1 MNPLLFRGIDMRLK
15 HLLGVVA
22 VMLLILAVWLVP
34 MALAD
39 DGAMDN
45 AGPLYQTGSQAPSG
59 SECPYLQ
66 AHPWLDPHG
75 SGDGAGGATRETR
88 YY

>member
-1 MNPLLFRGIDMRLK
+1 MRLK

-22 VMLLILAVWLVP
+22 VLLLVVAVWLVP

-39 DGAMDN
+39 DGSTDN
-45 AGPLYQTGSQAPSG
+45 AGPAYQTGSQAPSA

-75 SGDGAGGATRETR
+75 SGAGGSSGAGGVTQDIE

>member
-1 MNPLLFRGIDMRLK
+1 MRLK

-22 VMLLILAVWLVP
+22 VLLLVVAVWLVP

-39 DGAMDN
+39 DGSTDY
-45 AGPLYQTGSQAPSG
+45 AGPLYQTGSQAPSA

-75 SGDGAGGATRETR
+75 SGDGSSGGAGGATQEIV

>member
-1 MNPLLFRGIDMRLK
+1 MRHK
-15 HLLGVVA
+15 HLLGVLA
-22 VMLLILAVWLVP
+22 VLLLVLAVWLVP

-39 DGAMDN
+39 DGSMDY
-45 AGPLYQTGSQAPSG
+45 AGPLYQTGSQAPSS

-75 SGDGAGGATRETR
+75 SGEGGSGGAGGVTQEIM

>member
-1 MNPLLFRGIDMRLK
+1 MRLK

-22 VMLLILAVWLVP
+22 VLLLVLAVWLVP

-39 DGAMDN
+39 DGSTDY
-45 AGPLYQTGSQAPSG
+45 AGPLYQTGSQAPSS
-59 SECPYLQ
+59 SECPFLQ

-75 SGDGAGGATRETR
+75 SGGGGSSGAGGGAQDIR

>member
-1 MNPLLFRGIDMRLK
+1 MRLK

-22 VMLLILAVWLVP
+22 VLLLVVAVWLVP

-39 DGAMDN
+39 DGSTDY
-45 AGPLYQTGSQAPSG
+45 AGPLYQTGSQAPSA

-75 SGDGAGGATRETR
+75 SGGGGSGGATQDIT

>member
-1 MNPLLFRGIDMRLK
+1 MRHK
-15 HLLGVVA
+15 HLLGLVA
-22 VMLLILAVWLVP
+22 VLLLVLAVWLVP

-39 DGAMDN
+39 DGSTDY
-45 AGPLYQTGSQAPSG
+45 AGPLYQDGSQAPSG

-75 SGDGAGGATRETR
+75 SGGGGSGSAGGAPQDIK